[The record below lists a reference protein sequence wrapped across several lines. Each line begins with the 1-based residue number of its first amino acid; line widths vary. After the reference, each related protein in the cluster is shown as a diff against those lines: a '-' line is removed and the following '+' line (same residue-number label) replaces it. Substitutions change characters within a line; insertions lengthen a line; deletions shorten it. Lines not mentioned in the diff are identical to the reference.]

1 MVADGAIIV
10 SKHVCVCVFR
20 RQVEAARYYFVCGGE
35 NTVSDRSAGVKWDV
49 GLWAA
54 GVTSSGF
61 SRVWGGNAVD
71 VNGTVMHT
79 HIHTLTENN
88 RCTLHTTSSLSPQCV
103 CLRWLSSL
111 RLCYLPLPRK
121 TPIPTQWP
129 LTTDK
134 KNWETNLYPHTCHP
148 RSQPAV
154 ALPIQPSLV
163 NSSVHHAVVLAAI
176 CTHSNLSQLTSA
188 FFSVAL
194 TEARSIL
201 RSPPWSLYC
210 HSSCLCHGFSRR
222 TKNGHEHVCVCVH
235 IANT

>member
-134 KNWETNLYPHTCHP
+134 KKLRNKPIPTHLSSPLTTCCGSSHTT
-148 RSQPAV
+148 
-154 ALPIQPSLV
+154 LPGEFQ
-163 NSSVHHAVVLAAI
+163 
-176 CTHSNLSQLTSA
+176 C
-188 FFSVAL
+188 
-194 TEARSIL
+194 
-201 RSPPWSLYC
+201 
-210 HSSCLCHGFSRR
+210 SSCCGSSSYLHSL
-222 TKNGHEHVCVCVH
+222 
-235 IANT
+235 